1 MISRTEVAMNHA
13 IALAFCVF
21 ALLPV
26 VGVVLLALRPEGAV
40 GSSLDLSGGLHPE
53 NFVRA
58 WEGGRFTQSMRSSVI
73 VVAVVVPVASLLSI
87 LAGYAFGTMRFP
99 GSNALFFLFLFG
111 LMVPLEAT
119 IAPLYYILRG
129 FGLTNS
135 YWSLVV
141 PQAASLLAFGTFWMR
156 AYFLSTS
163 RTIVEAARL
172 DGATTFQTLWRV
184 LVPMARP
191 AILTMVVLQFMWTW
205 NDFMLALVMVS
216 SESVRTAPLSLTFFV
231 GRYSADFTAIAA
243 GSIIVALP
251 VVIAYVFLQRHFIR
265 GVLSGALRE

>member
-1 MISRTEVAMNHA
+1 MISRTETAMNHA
-13 IALAFCVF
+13 IALVFCMI
-21 ALLPV
+21 ALTPI
-26 VGVVLLALRPEGAV
+26 VGVVLLALRPEGSI
-40 GSSLDLSGGLHPE
+40 GSAIDIGGGFHPE

-58 WEGGRFTQSMRSSVI
+58 WTGGRFEQSMRSSVI
-73 VVAVVVPVASLLSI
+73 VVFAVVPIATFLSI
-87 LAGYAFGTMRFP
+87 LAGYAFGTMRFV
-99 GSNALFFLFLFG
+99 GDKALFFLILFG
-111 LMVPLEAT
+111 LMVPLEST
-119 IAPLYYILRG
+119 IAPLYYILRR
-129 FGLTNS
+129 FELTNT
-135 YWSLVV
+135 YWALIL
-141 PQAASLLAFGTFWMR
+141 PQAAGLLAFGTFWMR

-163 RTIVEAARL
+163 RTIVEAARI
-172 DGATTFQTLWRV
+172 DGASTWQTLWYV

-216 SESVRTAPLSLTFFV
+216 SEAVRTAPLSLTFFV

-251 VVIAYVFLQRHFIR
+251 VVMAYLFLQRHFIR

>member
-1 MISRTEVAMNHA
+1 MTSRVEIAMNHA
-13 IALAFCVF
+13 IALLFCVF
-21 ALLPV
+21 ALTPII
-26 VGVVLLALRPEGAV
+26 GVVLLALRPEGSM
-40 GSSLDLSGGLHPE
+40 GSTLDLSGGLHVE

-58 WEGGRFTQSMRSSVI
+58 WEGGRFPRSMQSSVI
-73 VVAVVVPVASLLSI
+73 VVLVVVPIASILSI
-87 LAGYAFGTMRFP
+87 VAGYAFGTMRFF
-99 GSNALFFLFLFG
+99 GDKALFFVFLFG

-129 FGLTNS
+129 FGLTNT
-135 YWSLVV
+135 YWALIL
-141 PQAASLLAFGTFWMR
+141 PQAAGLLAFGTFWMR
-156 AYFLSTS
+156 AYFLSSS
-163 RTIVEAARL
+163 RGIVEAARL
-172 DGATTFQTLWRV
+172 DGASTWQTLWRI

-216 SESVRTAPLSLTFFV
+216 SEAVRTAPLSLTFFV

-251 VVIAYVFLQRHFIR
+251 VVVVYIFLQRHFIR